1 MDSNSH
7 LSDTVANTATIGGVL
22 AFIMKFTPYITAAVL
37 VTALVLNVLRIYD
50 WFTTKKSKKNANTK
64 KRI

>member
-1 MDSNSH
+1 MQNDSTFI
-7 LSDTVANTATIGGVL
+7 DVAANTLTLGGVL

-37 VTALVLNVLRIYD
+37 LTALILNILRIYD
-50 WFTTKKSKKNANTK
+50 WFKTKNSKKNANTK